1 MRRVLVVGGAA
12 FLAASTGA
20 PAASPVAAPISLLP
34 HRIAYEVAL
43 GARPGSAFSSAN
55 GVIAIEFT
63 GSSCKGYV
71 TQFRQAIQLVNT
83 EGPPR
88 LLDFAIRNWEGGKG
102 ESFRFSVLN
111 KLNGAMLRE
120 AKGEAK
126 RVGDGSISVKLDHPK
141 GKGGDFDGNA
151 AFPTAMLV
159 NLVQAAQRGEKR
171 YDTRVFD
178 GSEGGEKIY
187 ETMTTIGQPLAGERN
202 ARLEP
207 VLQADALKD
216 VARWPVSTA
225 YFDSVQGDRTPVY
238 TIKSVT
244 FANGVVGDLQ
254 FDFAEFSLRARA
266 VKFEPLPAERC
277 P

>member
-1 MRRVLVVGGAA
+1 MKRMMLTGAA
-12 FLAASTGA
+12 LLAGVASVG
-20 PAASPVAAPISLLP
+20 AASPASGPISLLP

-43 GARPGSAFSSAN
+43 GARPGSAFSSAR
-55 GVIAIEFT
+55 GVIAVEFT
-63 GSSCKGYV
+63 GSACKGYV
-71 TQFRQAIQLVNT
+71 TQFRQAIQLVNS

-111 KLNGAMLRE
+111 KMNGAITRE

-126 RVGDGSISVKLDHPK
+126 RVGDGSISVRLDNPK
-141 GKGGDFDGNA
+141 GKRGDFDGNA

-178 GSEGGEKIY
+178 GSEGGEKVY
-187 ETMTTIGQPLAGERN
+187 ETMTSIGLALEGERN
-202 ARLEP
+202 ARVEP
-207 VLQADALKD
+207 VLQADALKQ
-216 VARWPVSTA
+216 VARWPVSTS
-225 YFDSVQGDRTPVY
+225 YFESVQGDRTPVY

-254 FDFAEFSLRARA
+254 FDFADFSLKARA
-266 VKFEPLPAERC
+266 VKFEPLPVEAC